1 MAEMNNA
8 AMPKENKMG
17 VMPVGKLL
25 INMSLPMMI
34 SMLVLSLYNIVD
46 SIFVAQINENALTAV
61 SLAFPVQNLMI
72 AVAMGTCVG
81 VNALLSKSLGEKNY
95 ERANASARNA
105 IFLMAVSFVVFFAFG
120 VFCTDWFYSMQ
131 TTEPEIA
138 EFGHEYM
145 VIICCMSFGVYLQA
159 VMEKLLQSTGKTLF
173 SMFSQLLGAITNL
186 ILDPIMIFGLLG
198 FPKMGVSGAALA
210 TVIGQLFAGIFAAY
224 MNVKYN
230 TEININMRRFRP
242 NLHIIGRIYAVGV
255 PSIIMQ
261 SVTSLMVY
269 GMNLILITFSTTA
282 TAVLGVYFKIQSFIF
297 MPLFG
302 MNNGMIPIIAY
313 NYGADNKKRVTGTI
327 KYSMLVAFCIMAV
340 GFAIFQ
346 IIPDRLLGMFN
357 ASDMM
362 LALGVPALRTIS
374 FSFIFAGYC
383 IIAGSAFQALGNGVY
398 SLIMSV
404 MRQLVVLLPAAY
416 FLAKLGNVDLVW
428 LSFPIAELM
437 SFATATFFLFK
448 INRKI
453 ISTLH

>member
-1 MAEMNNA
+1 MNNA

-72 AVAMGTCVG
+72 AVGMGTCVG

-105 IFLMAVSFVVFFAFG
+105 IFLMAISFVVFFLFG
-120 VFCTDWFYSMQ
+120 VFCTDWFYGMQ

-145 VIICCMSFGVYLQA
+145 VIICCMSFGIYLQA
-159 VMEKLLQSTGKTLF
+159 VMEKLLQSTGKTLYA
-173 SMFSQLLGAITNL
+173 MFSQLIGAITNL

-198 FPKMGVSGAALA
+198 FPKMGVSGAAIA
-210 TVIGQLFAGIFAAY
+210 TVIGQLFAGIFATY

-230 TEININMRRFRP
+230 TEININMRHFRP
-242 NLHIIGRIYAVGV
+242 NFHIIGRIYAVGV

-313 NYGADNKKRVTGTI
+313 NYGADSRKRVTGTI
-327 KYSMLVAFCIMAV
+327 KYSMLVAFCIMAT

-346 IIPDRLLGMFN
+346 IFPDRLLQMFN

-374 FSFIFAGYC
+374 YSFILAGYC

-416 FLAKLGNVDLVW
+416 FLAQLGNVDLVW